1 MQKSYTMT
9 MLLVC
14 FIMSGL
20 IDKSWA
26 LSMSDDAIKQKIE
39 SEANDSYN
47 LRAKK
52 VKIAVE
58 NGYVVLYG
66 TVNKYIQKM
75 LYEKITWKTEG
86 VVEVDNEIQVVPIIL
101 QTVDATERKVKEILQ
116 VYPQFQGVSVSVSVE
131 AGAVDVLKR
140 LNHPA
145 DVVFLKNRIAEIEG
159 VISIDI
165 QAKFIA

>member
-1 MQKSYTMT
+1 
-9 MLLVC
+9 
-14 FIMSGL
+14 MSGL

-101 QTVDATERKVKEILQ
+101 QTVDAIERKVKEILQ
-116 VYPQFQGVSVSVSVE
+116 VYPQFQGVSVSVSV
-131 AGAVDVLKR
+131 
-140 LNHPA
+140 
-145 DVVFLKNRIAEIEG
+145 
-159 VISIDI
+159 
-165 QAKFIA
+165 